1 MSTEVGGN
9 KKYKC
14 RHCESGRAAIP
25 RSVSALGAEVL
36 EIYLHCPKCGAS
48 GTDFVPADAADVP
61 LGCNLPGIFVRGA
74 WDD

>member
-25 RSVSALGAEVL
+25 RSVSALGGEVL

-48 GTDFVPADAADVP
+48 SADFVPAEAADAP
-61 LGCNLPGIFVRGA
+61 EGCNLSSIFAQGCMG
-74 WDD
+74 